1 MNRDIKK
8 IETVT
13 VNAPS
18 IRSGFINLSLVIPL
32 ILFNIFNELVNKIG

>member
-13 VNAPS
+13 VNAIC
-18 IRSGFINLSLVIPL
+18 IRSGFIQLSLVIPL
-32 ILFNIFNELVNKIG
+32 ILFNIFNELVNFFG